1 MAQLFTK
8 EFYQAVFHQMEERIK
23 EDFCPTEED
32 EEVDGYACFEEEPFV
47 DDDDC
52 IEVEMT
58 LRTQNEWEDDSFDH
72 AFGTWHDPC
81 PCWKFGYIYDVD
93 DDVKVYKN
101 GKEIQGW
108 NMDDF
113 WLSFHE
119 ERHTTASGTV
129 YTKGEQVETGW
140 SNGVVGE
147 FLYYDSFNEKYH
159 VKVGNEERVC
169 DYIHKPK
176 KGGEE

>member
-8 EFYQAVFHQMEERIK
+8 EFYQAVFHQMEERLK

-32 EEVDGYACFEEEPFV
+32 EEVDGYACFEEEPFA
-47 DDDDC
+47 DDGDC

-58 LRTQNEWEDDSFDH
+58 LRTLNEWEDDSFDH
-72 AFGTWHDPC
+72 AFGTWHDPYA
-81 PCWKFGYIYDVD
+81 CWGYGYIYDVE

-101 GKEIQGW
+101 GKEIEGW

-113 WLSFHE
+113 WLSFNE
-119 ERHTTASGTV
+119 EQHTNAYGTV
-129 YTKGEQVETGW
+129 FSKGELVETGP
-140 SNGVVGE
+140 SNSVVGE
-147 FLYYDSFNEKYH
+147 FLYFDSFNEKYH
-159 VKVGNEERVC
+159 VKVGDEEKVYG
-169 DYIHKPK
+169 YIRKPK

>member
-8 EFYQAVFHQMEERIK
+8 EFYQAVFHQMEEKLK
-23 EDFCPTEED
+23 EDLCPTEED
-32 EEVDGYACFEEEPFV
+32 EEVDGYACFEEEPFA
-47 DDDDC
+47 DDGDC
-52 IEVEMT
+52 IEVEMI

-81 PCWKFGYIYDVD
+81 PCWKFGYISDVYDA
-93 DDVKVYKN
+93 KVYKN
-101 GKEIQGW
+101 GKEEIQGW

-119 ERHTTASGTV
+119 EQHTTASGTV
-129 YTKGEQVETGW
+129 FNKGEEVETGL

-159 VKVGNEERVC
+159 VKVDGEEREY
-169 DYIHKPK
+169 DYIRKLK
-176 KGGEE
+176 RGE